1 MKAPTL
7 ISTAA
12 LMGSV
17 FAIVLAGRQPKSP
30 SQSDIDAMVDAR
42 LTAREL
48 ELVQEFEPK
57 FRVMYDEMGESEL
70 GAKWSPRTLKELLE
84 PLVKTITS
92 MGELPPPEPATE
104 QVVPPNGP

>member
-12 LMGSV
+12 LMGSM

-30 SQSDIDAMVDAR
+30 SQSDTDAMVDAR

-48 ELVQEFEPK
+48 KLVQAFAPK
-57 FRVMYDEMGESEL
+57 FKVMFDEMGESKF
-70 GAKWSPRTLKELLE
+70 GANWSPRTLEELLE

-104 QVVPPNGP
+104 VVPPNGP